1 MLLYG
6 VLAACMIVM
15 FFANKA
21 DRFRQRVV
29 EAQQQNF
36 LELD

>member
-1 MLLYG
+1 
-6 VLAACMIVM
+6 VM